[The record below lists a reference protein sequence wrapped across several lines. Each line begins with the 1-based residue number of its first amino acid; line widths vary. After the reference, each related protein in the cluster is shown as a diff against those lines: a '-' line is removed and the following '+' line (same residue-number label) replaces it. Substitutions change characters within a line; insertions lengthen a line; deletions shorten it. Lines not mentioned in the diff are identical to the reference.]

1 MGNLTA
7 YVAHF
12 TCNNTYQ
19 RENVGYN
26 GTHTYNGYEDD
37 MGYGTNNSETTID
50 SKDHREESDDN
61 TTVDTFD
68 DIEYS
73 QDTTMDTKMTMN
85 TDNTDHDS
93 IDTTILMGDVSC
105 SNHGIDNVMVINNSD
120 H

>member
-1 MGNLTA
+1 MGDMQQQVYFFKPYNVGNLTA

-93 IDTTILMGDVSC
+93 IC
-105 SNHGIDNVMVINNSD
+105 
-120 H
+120 